1 VSRARWF
8 AVVGLLAVAGGATW
22 WLLRGAR
29 PATAQAD
36 PGTLSVNWRGAFRG
50 ATVLPARLNWCPVNR
65 TGVLEAISGDTGV
78 AVVVYEENALTR
90 GPHAAVMPGVS
101 SVLPRP
107 GASVVMRWPRDS
119 SALLSFTSQSGLV
132 ELRPV
137 GTLVS
142 GTLSIRMRATSG
154 SDTLTL
160 AGSFT
165 DVPVTAMAVGCP

>member
-1 VSRARWF
+1 MSRGAWL
-8 AVVGLLAVAGGATW
+8 VVLVVVALGGGAWW
-22 WLLRGAR
+22 WLRDHNRASA
-29 PATAQAD
+29 PAE
-36 PGTLSVNWRGAFRG
+36 PGTLAVTWKGRYRG

-119 SALLSFTSQSGLV
+119 SALLTFTSQSGLV
-132 ELRPV
+132 ELRPSANLV
-137 GTLVS
+137 TGTL
-142 GTLSIRMRATSG
+142 TIRLRATSG

>member
-1 VSRARWF
+1 MTRAGW
-8 AVVGLLAVAGGATW
+8 LLAIGVVAAGGGAAW
-22 WLLRGAR
+22 WLTRGSGDGAS
-29 PATAQAD
+29 TAD
-36 PGTLSVNWRGAFRG
+36 PGTIALSWKGKFRG
-50 ATVLPARLNWCPVNR
+50 SAVLPAKLNWCPVNR

-78 AVVVYEENALTR
+78 AVVVYEANALTR
-90 GPHAAVMPGVS
+90 GPHPAVMPGVS

-132 ELRPV
+132 ELRP
-137 GTLVS
+137 TAKLVS
-142 GTLSIRMRATSG
+142 GTISIRLRATSG